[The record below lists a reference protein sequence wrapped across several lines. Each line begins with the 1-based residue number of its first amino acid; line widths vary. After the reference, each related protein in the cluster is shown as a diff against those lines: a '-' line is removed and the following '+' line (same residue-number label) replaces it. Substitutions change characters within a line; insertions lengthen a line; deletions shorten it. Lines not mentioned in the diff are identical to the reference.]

1 MGGPPFRPD
10 TAAPGPSGAGVAGRH
25 PDPDGPGG
33 GRTPCPL
40 TGVIRLDAPDP
51 LPDVGERDNSQFM
64 LATLAPLV
72 QFNHD
77 VDIETLGALRLP
89 QLTKSDPSST
99 HDNARESVR
108 TSI

>member
-1 MGGPPFRPD
+1 MRLFGDRFGWVLARVP
-10 TAAPGPSGAGVAGRH
+10 TA
-25 PDPDGPGG
+25 
-33 GRTPCPL
+33 L
-40 TGVIRLDAPDP
+40 TVSNWLK
-51 LPDVGERDNSQFM
+51 LFT

-77 VDIETLGALRLP
+77 VVIETLGALRLP

-99 HDNARESVR
+99 HDNVRESGR